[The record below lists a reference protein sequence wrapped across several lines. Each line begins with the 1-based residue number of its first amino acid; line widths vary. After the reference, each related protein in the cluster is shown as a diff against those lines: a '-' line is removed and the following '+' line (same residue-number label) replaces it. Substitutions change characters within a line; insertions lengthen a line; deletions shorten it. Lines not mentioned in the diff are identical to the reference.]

1 MIYLDNASTTFP
13 KPPEVVEAVADFLKR
28 YAVNPGRGNYAA
40 AVASAK
46 IMEDSR
52 FRVASLFGVK
62 NPARLAFTLNAT
74 DALNAA
80 IKGFVRAG
88 DRVVTTTLEH
98 NAVVRPLRT
107 LLDKGLIDVEFARHT
122 SEGLIEPSAIEK
134 ALDKNTRLVAIT
146 HGSNVF
152 GAVMDIEAVAEIC
165 RRRKVSLLVD
175 ASQTA
180 GHVKIDAEKLGLD
193 FLAFSGHKG
202 LYGPTGTGCLYVRA
216 GLEISPWREGGAGEG
231 MAQAKSEELKMP
243 LFIET
248 GTQNTVGIAGLGAAV
263 QFVSDNFDEIES
275 RAAKLTRII
284 MEGLIAIKDVEV
296 LGPRDLSRKLPVVSF
311 VVRRDNFSAR
321 AMALALDEGYSIA
334 VRGGEHC
341 APLAHK
347 DFYESGTLRA
357 SPGFFNTP
365 EHAEKFVYAVSELL
379 R

>member
-13 KPPEVVEAVADFLKR
+13 KPPEVVSAVTEFLR
-28 YAVNPGRGNYAA
+28 AGAVNPGRGNYAA
-40 AVASAK
+40 ARSAAK
-46 IMEDSR
+46 IIEDAR

-62 NPARLAFTLNAT
+62 NPSRLAFTLNAT

-88 DRVVTTTLEH
+88 DRVVATTLEH

-122 SEGLIEPSAIEK
+122 REGFIEPALIEK
-134 ALDKNTRLVAIT
+134 ALEKKTRLVAMT

-152 GAVMDIEAVAEIC
+152 GAVTDIEAVAAIC
-165 RRRKVSLLVD
+165 RRKNVALLVD

-180 GHVKIDAEKLGLD
+180 GHARLDVEKLGLD
-193 FLAFSGHKG
+193 FVAFSGHKG
-202 LYGPTGTGCLYVRA
+202 LYGPPGTGCLYVRD
-216 GLEISPWREGGAGEG
+216 GIEISPWREGGAGEG
-231 MAQAKSEELKMP
+231 QARASSEELKMP

-248 GTQNTVGIAGLGAAV
+248 GTQNTVGIAGLFAAAK
-263 QFVSDNFDEIES
+263 FVAGNFSEIES
-275 RAAKLTRII
+275 RAAQLTNMLI
-284 MEGLIAIKDVEV
+284 EGLSSIKDVEV
-296 LGPRDLSRKLPVVSF
+296 LGPKDESAKLPVVSF
-311 VVRRDNFSAR
+311 IVRRDNFSAN
-321 AMALALDEGYSIA
+321 AMSLALDEGYGIA

-347 DFYESGTLRA
+347 GFYESGTLRA

-365 EHAEKFVYAVSELL
+365 EHAEKFVDAVSELL